1 MNKHQSG
8 FTLVEIA
15 IVLVIIGLLLGGVL
29 KGQEMIANAKY
40 KNLQSDVKSYTAA
53 FYTFQDRFGRLP
65 GDMNAATAQAQLNP
79 AAPGGNGNGV
89 YGNNNNQTC
98 GGAATEACIAW
109 QHLRY
114 ANLIPGD
121 PTLTGATANPVHTYG
136 GQVQGIF
143 SGTNGTRTGNWIQ
156 LQNVPGD
163 VAARL
168 DRELD
173 DGAGDAGT
181 VFCFNGCTGSGY
193 PAAGNNVQLRIM
205 I

>member
-29 KGQEMIANAKY
+29 KGQEMIANAKFR
-40 KNLQSDVKSYTAA
+40 NLQSEIQSYAA
-53 FYTFQDRFGRLP
+53 AMYSFQDRFGALP
-65 GDMNAATAQAQLNP
+65 GDMSAAAAQAQLDP
-79 AAPGGNGNGV
+79 AAPGGNNNGQIQ
-89 YGNNNNQTC
+89 GNNC
-98 GGAATEACIAW
+98 SAAANESCRAW

-121 PTLTGATANPVHTYG
+121 PTLTGTNANPNHAYG
-136 GQVQGIF
+136 GQVQGLF
-143 SGTNGTRTGNWIQ
+143 SATSGNRTGIWIQ
-156 LQNVPGD
+156 LQALSGD
-163 VAARL
+163 VAERL

-173 DGAGDAGT
+173 DSTANTGT
-181 VFCFNGCTGSGY
+181 VFCQTGCTGGNY
-193 PAAGNNVQLRIM
+193 PTDGSVVTLRVM